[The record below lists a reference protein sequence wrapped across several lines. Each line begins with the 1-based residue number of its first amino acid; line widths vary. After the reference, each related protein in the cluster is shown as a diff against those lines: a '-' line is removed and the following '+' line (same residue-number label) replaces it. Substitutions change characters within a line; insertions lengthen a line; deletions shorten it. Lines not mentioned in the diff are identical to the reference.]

1 MADSLTAPGCALI
14 LLALST
20 LLWWWGGGGGF
31 GLSFSVSRDSDAT
44 LQLYQ
49 QRRQHAVQQGQT
61 LPGAAQTSDG
71 RNHQKFKHQ

>member
-1 MADSLTAPGCALI
+1 MADCLTAPGCSLI

-20 LLWWWGGGGGF
+20 LLWWWGGGF
-31 GLSFSVSRDSDAT
+31 GLSFSVSRDSDAI

-49 QRRQHAVQQGQT
+49 HRRQHAVQQGQT
-61 LPGAAQTSDG
+61 LPGAAQASDG